1 VAREDSDAFACNER
15 PHANRLIGLIAGRE
29 NICAIG
35 VPCDLV
41 DIVIVA
47 DHEAEIRDV
56 VLGPDSDGLVPA
68 AADKVVTEGAPT
80 NIPDG
85 PFMAFVDYEA
95 SPCLEGPESDCLIG
109 RAGKEELRSCGRGI
123 GIGIIGSGDGGREG
137 GGVYR
142 GRMANETT

>member
-1 VAREDSDAFACNER
+1 M
-15 PHANRLIGLIAGRE
+15 
-29 NICAIG
+29 
-35 VPCDLV
+35 
-41 DIVIVA
+41 A

-56 VLGPDSDGLVPA
+56 VLDPDSDGLVPA
-68 AADKVVTEGAPT
+68 AADEVVTEGAPT

-85 PFMAFVDYEA
+85 SFMAFIDNEA

-109 RAGKEELRSCGRGI
+109 RAGKEELRGGGRGI

-142 GRMANETT
+142 GRMANEAT